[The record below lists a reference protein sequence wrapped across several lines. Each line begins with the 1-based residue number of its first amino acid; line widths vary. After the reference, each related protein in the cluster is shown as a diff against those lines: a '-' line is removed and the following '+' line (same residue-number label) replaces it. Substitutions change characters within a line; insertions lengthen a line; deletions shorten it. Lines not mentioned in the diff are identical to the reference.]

1 MSITELE
8 KAVAQL
14 PPKELVQFSKWFE
27 EFVSTQWDKQFE
39 SDVASGKLER
49 LGRKADKDFESGR
62 CTPL

>member
-1 MSITELE
+1 MSVIELE

-14 PPKELVQFSKWFE
+14 PPKELVQFSKWLE
-27 EFVSTQWDKQFE
+27 EFISTQWDKQFE
-39 SDVASGKLER
+39 SDVAAGKLEH